1 MGNGILCS
9 LCVVGVCKMHTCSPG
24 QPGVA
29 CCHRAV
35 TTHIPST
42 RTCCA
47 WGIATFDPN
56 VLVLELLPLS
66 SLWSRHTP
74 HPDCVIFSSS
84 SAHLLR
90 IAMTHIHTQ
99 TSAHSPWTP
108 PLPTSWRGL
117 SHAFTLS
124 SFHTQRSGLLPCT
137 HCLHLC
143 VSISVH
149 MCVWVGVRG

>member
-9 LCVVGVCKMHTCSPG
+9 LCVVGVCKVPTCSPG

-35 TTHIPST
+35 AAHMPST
-42 RTCCA
+42 RTCCT
-47 WGIATFDPN
+47 WGIAAFDPN

-74 HPDCVIFSSS
+74 HPDCVIFSSP

-90 IAMTHIHTQ
+90 IAVTRIHTQ

-108 PLPTSWRGL
+108 PPAHFMAWTL
-117 SHAFTLS
+117 SRLHAFTLPPS
-124 SFHTQRSGLLPCT
+124 ALRSPALYALSP
-137 HCLHLC
+137 LVC
-143 VSISVH
+143 VYF
-149 MCVWVGVRG
+149 CAWGGGGVRG